1 MRVVISVLPAIGFIA
16 AVGGHAAFHVRSVP
30 ACEVVCTTDCP
41 PVDNERGLERYL
53 AEQDYM
59 LGMSYGTAVAFTVY
73 AASR

>member
-1 MRVVISVLPAIGFIA
+1 MNVRNEPERAYEITGMR
-16 AVGGHAAFHVRSVP
+16 
-30 ACEVVCTTDCP
+30 TDCP